1 MAISIFKHWRE
12 ESNIRDEAELQ
23 TGISKAGQ
31 SSIVKQI
38 MKEISFENDGK
49 MPISKIL
56 DRAMLGGVDEATV
69 RTLVSKM
76 QQNGIIYQPPNT
88 PGTYEF
94 V

>member
-1 MAISIFKHWRE
+1 MR
-12 ESNIRDEAELQ
+12 
-23 TGISKAGQ
+23 
-31 SSIVKQI
+31 
-38 MKEISFENDGK
+38 EISVENDGK

-56 DRAMLGGVDEATV
+56 DRAMLSGVDEATV